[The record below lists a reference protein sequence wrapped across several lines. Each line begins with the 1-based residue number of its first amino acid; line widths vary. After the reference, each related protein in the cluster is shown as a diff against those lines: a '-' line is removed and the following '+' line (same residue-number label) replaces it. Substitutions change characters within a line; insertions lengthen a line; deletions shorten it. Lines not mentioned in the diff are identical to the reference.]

1 MAALYDSKDRL
12 KDISHHFLG
21 SSGKGT
27 GGGADDSKP
36 VVFLPVLLES
46 DEQDAFVYG
55 LHNYLNTQA
64 RSSVVINVDSAFK
77 EGLPVDNKI
86 DLELT
91 KKLEIN
97 RKKIFN
103 HLKNLDVEPDLCLL
117 PFVSSK
123 ISLIRDNDFL
133 LVVVPA
139 SLKGVR
145 KIFHNIEEVCGGLNN
160 VTIGVVV
167 TYANSLQMSQL
178 CYDVI
183 ANSLENFLNIK
194 SVLLGHLLSD
204 TAVDLAKERVIKF
217 SDDVDKINS
226 APIELDDITENIW
239 DTLTIFVNQG
249 KSINNLN
256 PAVNAS
262 DDSSDFTSISA

>member
-1 MAALYDSKDRL
+1 MTALYDSKDRL

-21 SSGKGT
+21 GSVEG
-27 GGGADDSKP
+27 DSNGVEDVKP

-55 LHNYLNTQA
+55 INSFLNTRT
-64 RSSVVINVDSAFK
+64 RSSLVINVDSAFK
-77 EGLPVDNKI
+77 EGLPVDNKL

-91 KKLEIN
+91 KKQEIN
-97 RKKIFN
+97 RKRIFN
-103 HLKNLDVEPDLCLL
+103 HLKSLDDTPDLCLL

-123 ISLIRDNDFL
+123 ISLLRDNDFL

-145 KIFHNIEEVCGGLNN
+145 KIFRSIEELCSGLNN
-160 VTIGVVV
+160 MTVGVVV

-183 ANSLENFLNIK
+183 ANSLENFLDVK
-194 SVLLGHLLSD
+194 PVLLGHLLSD
-204 TAVDLAKERVIKF
+204 TAIDLAKGSVIKF
-217 SDDVDKINS
+217 SDDVDKIDS

-239 DTLTIFVNQG
+239 HELTVFVSQDQ
-249 KSINNLN
+249 SINNLN
-256 PAVNAS
+256 PTAADGN
-262 DDSSDFTSISA
+262 SDFTSISA